1 MRTIRTVPGMAAW
14 SERLHR
20 EGVTIGFVPTMGA
33 LHDGHR
39 SLIRAA
45 RLSCDAV
52 TVSIFVNPLQFGPA
66 EDFKRY
72 PRPLAQDLRLC
83 EREGAD
89 AVFVPGARA
98 LYPPAFET
106 VVAVQRLTQRL
117 EGVSR
122 PGHWD
127 GVTTVVAKLLNI
139 VRPHKAF
146 FGQKD
151 YQQAVVLTRLVK
163 DLNFATDIVMR
174 PTVREADGLALSSR
188 NAFLSSEERK
198 AAAVLYQALSA
209 ARDAIRRGEQSA
221 RRVQVVMTRLI
232 RKEPLARLDYAA
244 VAHPTTLQEV
254 PMVQGRVVLLAA
266 AWIGKTRLIDNLVV

>member
-1 MRTIRTVPGMAAW
+1 M
-14 SERLHR
+14 
-20 EGVTIGFVPTMGA
+20 
-33 LHDGHR
+33 
-39 SLIRAA
+39 
-45 RLSCDAV
+45 
-52 TVSIFVNPLQFGPA
+52 
-66 EDFKRY
+66 
-72 PRPLAQDLRLC
+72 
-83 EREGAD
+83 
-89 AVFVPGARA
+89 
-98 LYPPAFET
+98 
-106 VVAVQRLTQRL
+106 
-117 EGVSR
+117 
-122 PGHWD
+122 
-127 GVTTVVAKLLNI
+127 TTVVAKLLNI